1 MDILEVFLIVTA
13 HLDNWSDGF
22 GLLLPNLTRQK
33 AARQSDKQGF
43 FVVIR
48 VRFSLR
54 GKHSQN

>member
-1 MDILEVFLIVTA
+1 MFLIVTA